1 MANSELDKYLLNGP
15 VPGSSWTDRPK
26 NARWENPADDT
37 DPEVAL
43 QKVLDGLSKPEV
55 LDDLTILMEIGFPLM
70 SLRDTLNTMNVM
82 EGRYSLDIS
91 AIISDTVL
99 QQLKTIGDEL
109 NIDYVIGDEV
119 SEEQQQAEE
128 ESKILAILKKRI
140 RMSKKTKTADAGT
153 ELLENIQSDL
163 ERDPTAE
170 LNAEGFSDSPL
181 SMDDFTINE
190 RPEYSSD
197 ADQIE
202 DLGGEP
208 FNLLD
213 DPSNQDNT
221 NMGDRPQ
228 QIIPN
233 LDPDEAPFEG
243 DPPDEGP
250 LSGPKDPRGMMTED
264 KGLMSRM
271 NRRTV

>member
-1 MANSELDKYLLNGP
+1 MRNSELDKYVLNGP
-15 VPGSSWTDRPK
+15 VAGSSWTDRPK
-26 NARWENPADDT
+26 NARWENPPDDT

-55 LDDLTILMEIGFPLM
+55 LDDLSVLMEIGFPLM

-109 NIDYVIGDEV
+109 NIDYVVGDEV
-119 SEEQQQAEE
+119 SEEQKQEEE

-170 LNAEGFSDSPL
+170 LNAEGFMENSTNF
-181 SMDDFTINE
+181 DDFTINE

-208 FNLLD
+208 FNLLG
-213 DPSNQDNT
+213 DPSDQDNT

-250 LSGPKDPRGMMTED
+250 LSGPKNPRGIMTED